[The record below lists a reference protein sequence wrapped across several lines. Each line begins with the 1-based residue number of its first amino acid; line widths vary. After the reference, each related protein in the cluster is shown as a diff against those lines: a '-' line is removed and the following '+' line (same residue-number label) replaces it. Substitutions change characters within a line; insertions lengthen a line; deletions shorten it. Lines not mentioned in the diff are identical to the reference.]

1 MGLDFRNKQKIMG
14 KRAEKITRFIE
25 TMRLRI
31 AVMID
36 YCTDGVW
43 RDSRN
48 LWWVK
53 IVKIGNLTVR
63 GFLDGDLQNKACAM
77 TYRTLLALV
86 PMLAM
91 VLAIGRGF
99 GLGNYLQDEL
109 FEMFPSQ
116 SQALS
121 AAFKFV
127 DKYLAQSSEGIFVGI
142 GILFLLWTLVSLLNN
157 VEAVFNNIWSIK
169 STRSLWRKLSDYTA
183 ILLILPILMICSSGL
198 SIFMSTALHH
208 LFVFEFMTPVISF
221 FLDSLS
227 IVLSWLTF
235 AGAYAFI
242 PNTRIKFK
250 NALACGVLA
259 GTGFQILQWLFVSGQ
274 MYVAKYNA
282 VYGSFSFLPL
292 LLIWLQLVW
301 LITFIGARICF
312 SSQNIMRFSF
322 DSEVNHISPQYRT
335 KVTLAVLTVI
345 VQRFSKCEQPL
356 TPTQI
361 MTDYGLPAK
370 LVDDIITQLIETN
383 LICRVARNKES
394 GINALPVAP
403 THPLPTY
410 TIGHVLN
417 TLVDKG
423 EEDFI
428 PNFADQFGNVILQI
442 DKANER
448 LSETDTL
455 LTDINISTFSASQ
468 NNG

>member
-1 MGLDFRNKQKIMG
+1 M
-14 KRAEKITRFIE
+14 E

-31 AVMID
+31 AVAVD

-77 TYRTLLALV
+77 TYRTLLAIV
-86 PMLAM
+86 PFLAM

-99 GLGNYLQDEL
+99 GLGNYLQTEL
-109 FEMFPSQ
+109 IEMFPSQ
-116 SQALS
+116 AQALNT
-121 AAFKFV
+121 AFKFV

-157 VEAVFNNIWSIK
+157 VEDVFNKIWSIK

-198 SIFMSTALHH
+198 SIFMSTALHRI
-208 LFVFEFMTPVISF
+208 FAFEFMTPVISF

-227 IVLSWLTF
+227 VVLSWLTF

-274 MYVAKYNA
+274 MYVSKYNA

-292 LLIWLQLVW
+292 MLIWLQLVW

-335 KVTLAVLTVI
+335 KVTMAVLTVV
-345 VQRFSKCEQPL
+345 VQRFSNSERPY
-356 TPTQI
+356 TPQQI
-361 MTDYGLPAK
+361 MTEYGLPAK
-370 LVDDIITQLIETN
+370 LVDDIIAQLIETN

-394 GINALPVAP
+394 DINALPVAP

-410 TIGHVLN
+410 SVGNVLKV
-417 TLVDKG
+417 LIDKG

-428 PNFADQFGNVILQI
+428 PNFSDRFGNVVMQI
-442 DKANER
+442 DQADER
-448 LSETDTL
+448 LIETDTL
-455 LTDINISTFSASQ
+455 LTDIKISTIGATPQ
-468 NNG
+468 K

>member
-1 MGLDFRNKQKIMG
+1 MG
-14 KRAEKITRFIE
+14 KKAEQFSEFIE
-25 TMRLRI
+25 KMQMRLMVII
-31 AVMID
+31 A

-77 TYRTLLALV
+77 TYRTILAIV
-86 PMLAM
+86 PFLAM

-99 GLGNYLQDEL
+99 GLGNDLQNEL
-109 FEMFPSQ
+109 YQMFPSQ
-116 SQALS
+116 YQALTT
-121 AAFKFV
+121 AFKFV

-142 GILFLLWTLVSLLNN
+142 GIIFLLWTLVSLLNN
-157 VEAVFNNIWSIK
+157 VEDIFNKIWSIK

-198 SIFMSTALHH
+198 SIFMSTTLHNI
-208 LFVFEFMTPVISF
+208 FTFEFMSPVISF
-221 FLDSLS
+221 LLDSVS
-227 IVLSWLTF
+227 VVLSWLAF
-235 AGAYAFI
+235 AGAYALI
-242 PNTRIKFK
+242 PNTRIKFQ

-335 KVTLAVLTVI
+335 KVTMGVLTVI
-345 VQRFSKCEQPL
+345 VQRFSNGQPPL
-356 TPTQI
+356 TPPQI
-361 MTDYGLPAK
+361 MTQYGLPAK
-370 LVDDIITQLIETN
+370 LVDDIIAQLIEAD
-383 LICRVARNKES
+383 LICRVARNKEAD
-394 GINALPVAP
+394 INILPVSLS
-403 THPLPTY
+403 HPLTTY
-410 TIGHVLN
+410 SIGHVLKV
-417 TLVDKG
+417 LSDMG
-423 EEDFI
+423 EADFI
-428 PNFADQFGNVILQI
+428 PNFENLFDNVVTQI
-442 DKANER
+442 DKVDDCLTA
-448 LSETDTL
+448 SDTL
-455 LTDINISTFSASQ
+455 LSDIKISTIGVPPAK
-468 NNG
+468 